1 MYPCHQD
8 DLVAFWLWSG
18 PHTSFGQVAEDGRR
32 EPGNFSAVAPEGSH
46 IKRSNEDFNA
56 LKLRQSR
63 DGVQNEVVRGSRGPA
78 LHRIVLGHVLRLCAE
93 SIHSGLIERPIMS
106 GQGRGGGLSLSA
118 RGGPPGP
125 ALWRRPPARL
135 RSTMLAEPAS
145 AWGGMAFSSSPAA
158 NPPRHPSSG

>member
-46 IKRSNEDFNA
+46 IKRSNEDFDA
-56 LKLRQSR
+56 IKLRQSR
-63 DGVQNEVVRGSRGPA
+63 DGVQNEVVRGSGRPA

-93 SIHSGLIERPIMS
+93 SIHTGLIERPIMS
-106 GQGRGGGLSLSA
+106 GQGRGWPLTLRAWRAARAGTVAPPSRALEVNDVGGAGERLGRYGLSICRA
-118 RGGPPGP
+118 D
-125 ALWRRPPARL
+125 
-135 RSTMLAEPAS
+135 
-145 AWGGMAFSSSPAA
+145 
-158 NPPRHPSSG
+158 NP